1 MTDPFDRRTGTL
13 PIEPRAAAPE
23 PAFVARAQLARL
35 HAALVRA
42 AKTLHPARWN
52 EPAVFF
58 FDRKRQAELEAAR
71 PVPSEPFR
79 ELTNLIADELHVLV
93 GSVEVRRVAR
103 ATDGLREAAGA
114 LASRCRAARELVE
127 LLAVPDD
134 EVFLALAPGDRKG
147 VRLSVRGAADVAQLH
162 RLVAFGLDVADSSFQ
177 LLAPAALLA
186 DGALPTGFA
195 GCEHWLWP
203 TQPLAAVP
211 RIGGERVV
219 LVGPAVVRAAL
230 DVELRF
236 PGLAVECETVQ
247 TLNAFQTAEA
257 LSRLCGAAVPVQ
269 APAAGA
275 PVARAA

>member
-1 MTDPFDRRTGTL
+1 MTDSFDRRTSVQPT
-13 PIEPRAAAPE
+13 EARAPSTPD
-23 PAFVARAQLARL
+23 PAFAARARLARL
-35 HAALVRA
+35 RDALTRA
-42 AKTLHPARWN
+42 AKTLRPARWN

-71 PVPSEPFR
+71 PVLPGPFP
-79 ELTNLIADELHVLV
+79 ELTNLIADELHGLV

-103 ATDGLREAAGA
+103 ATDGLREAASA

-127 LLAVPDD
+127 LLAVPE

-147 VRLSVRGAADVAQLH
+147 VRLYVRGATDVAQFH
-162 RLVAFGLDVADSSFQ
+162 RLVADALGVADNSFQ
-177 LLAPAALLA
+177 LLVPAALKS
-186 DGALPTGFA
+186 DGTLPTGFA

-203 TQPLAAVP
+203 TQPLAAIP

-230 DVELRF
+230 NVELRF
-236 PGLAVECETVQ
+236 PGLVVECETVQ

-257 LSRLCGAAVPVQ
+257 LSRLCGTAVPVQ
-269 APAAGA
+269 APAAG
-275 PVARAA
+275 PNVARAA